1 MILQTNIPLKSQEPQ
16 IDYHSKILLLGS
28 CFTEHIGDKLEYL
41 KFDVLQNPFGILFHP
56 IAIEKIIARAIDRNY
71 FTEKDIFQQ
80 DELWC
85 CFEVH
90 SSLRNE
96 NKDLFLEELN
106 SKLSDLAEFLITATH
121 IIITYGTSWV
131 YEFRDSKKV
140 VSNCYKI
147 PQKEFEKKLLDV
159 DEIGDSLS
167 NILELIRRSNSKSVI
182 IPTVSPV
189 RHIKDGFVENSRSK
203 AHLLTAI
210 HRIIQKE
217 DNVNYFPSYEIMM
230 DELRDYRFYKLDM
243 IHPNETAISIIWD
256 KFSKVWISSE
266 TDELQR
272 EIANIQTGLKHKPF
286 HPSGDLYQ
294 FFLKD
299 LKERIIAIQ
308 KRFPFIKF

>member
-1 MILQTNIPLKSQEPQ
+1 MILQTNIPLNPQEPQ
-16 IDYHSKILLLGS
+16 IDYNSRILLLGS
-28 CFTEHIGDKLEYL
+28 CFSEHIGDKMDYL
-41 KFDVLQNPFGILFHP
+41 KFNVLQNPFGILFHP
-56 IAIEKIIARAIDRNY
+56 IAIEKIIDRAINKNY
-71 FTEKDIFQQ
+71 FEEKDIFLH

-96 NKDLFLEELN
+96 NKKEYLEHLN
-106 SKLSDLAEFLITATH
+106 SKLAELEESIHAASH

-131 YEFRDSKKV
+131 YEFRESKEV

-159 DEIGDSLS
+159 SEIEESLS
-167 NILELIRRSNSKSVI
+167 NTMDLIRRSNSNSVI

-189 RHIKDGFVENSRSK
+189 RHLKDGFIENNRSK
-203 AHLLTAI
+203 AHLITAI
-210 HRIIQKE
+210 QKLT
-217 DNVNYFPSYEIMM
+217 DQKDDLIYFPAYEIMM

-243 IHPNETAISIIWD
+243 IHPNDTAISIIWD

-266 TDELQR
+266 TEEIQR

-286 HPSGDLYQ
+286 HPSGDQYQ

-299 LKERIIAIQ
+299 LKERIKSIQ